1 MLKKNK
7 GISEFKSRQPPM
19 PIKVNANALTI
30 RSTAGTEYSTRGTVI
45 KDAVVLIDRIEQV
58 GSVLWGRL
66 MDKRGWICLTFTEPI
81 NLERSENNG
90 SKKED

>member
-1 MLKKNK
+1 MLKTNK
-7 GISEFKSRQPPM
+7 VISEFKNRQPPM
-19 PIKVNANALTI
+19 PIKVNTNVLTI
-30 RSTAGTEYSTRGTVI
+30 RSTAGTEYSNRGSVR

-90 SKKED
+90 SKTED